1 VQPIIDKVADQLS
14 GWKAELMTR
23 ARRKV
28 HVQFVMTGRLIY
40 LVMAVDLPLGAYKA
54 IDKIRKAFL
63 WQGRRNIN
71 GGHCLVTWERV
82 CRPIE
87 LGGLGVFNLKKL
99 GWALRM
105 RWLWLAKTDLDKPWA
120 FQPMKVPD
128 KVKSFFSCVV
138 QTEIGNSS
146 STLFWHDRWLQVKR
160 IQDLGPNLLVVVP
173 NHIKKIRTVQE
184 ALTDNKWIS
193 DIKGALIV
201 GVLADFLDL
210 SKSLIT
216 VNLLPERD
224 DKHIFSIASDG
235 KYSAKAA
242 YKGLF
247 IASTHF

>member
-1 VQPIIDKVADQLS
+1 
-14 GWKAELMTR
+14 M
-23 ARRKV
+23 
-28 HVQFVMTGRLIY
+28 
-40 LVMAVDLPLGAYKA
+40 
-54 IDKIRKAFL
+54 
-63 WQGRRNIN
+63 
-71 GGHCLVTWERV
+71 
-82 CRPIE
+82 
-87 LGGLGVFNLKKL
+87 
-99 GWALRM
+99 
-105 RWLWLAKTDLDKPWA
+105 
-120 FQPMKVPD
+120 
-128 KVKSFFSCVV
+128 
-138 QTEIGNSS
+138 
-146 STLFWHDRWLQVKR
+146 
-160 IQDLGPNLLVVVP
+160 LVVVP